1 MKDLLLDGSGD
12 LLLDEKGDIQFTDS
26 VSQAI
31 NIRLQWFA
39 NEWKLSPELGV
50 PYYEDVFV
58 KNPSELLIEENMRN
72 AIMDVDEVEDIISF
86 NMSLDR
92 KLRKLTVSYVVSV
105 GDNLVEGS
113 VYINA

>member
-1 MKDLLLDGSGD
+1 MKDLLLDSAGD

-39 NEWKLSPELGV
+39 NEWKLGPEFGV

-92 KLRKLTVSYVVSV
+92 KLRKLTVTYVVSV
-105 GDNLVEGS
+105 GKNLVEGS
-113 VYINA
+113 VNINA